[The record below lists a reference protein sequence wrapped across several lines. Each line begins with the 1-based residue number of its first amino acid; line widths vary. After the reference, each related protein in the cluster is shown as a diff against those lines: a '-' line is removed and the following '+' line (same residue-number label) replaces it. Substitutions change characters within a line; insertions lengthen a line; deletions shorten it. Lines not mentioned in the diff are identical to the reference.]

1 MGDRIAT
8 QVQLPVLAYR
18 LVFRDPIFN
27 LEELDDSAVSAAFA
41 AFRPWNVSLE
51 NIKVKEDPAN
61 FSEEAT
67 EFTLLGGRITFSITP
82 GGCAIAMANPNWSE
96 ADLIIQ
102 IGNAGIAAVLKATGA
117 VPDKQVA
124 TITMHLTPQT
134 GTIAEITS
142 KFVKLDLGKITGAP
156 AQSFGFSVYRED
168 LLWVVDRSG
177 AFPNSLFFR
186 MDRWFRGD
194 MSLEQVAHQ
203 LNADEITLLEMLGL
217 EVS

>member
-1 MGDRIAT
+1 MADRIAA

-18 LVFRDPIFN
+18 LVFRDPIFD
-27 LEELDDSAVSAAFA
+27 LDELDDSAVSAAFA
-41 AFRPWNVSLE
+41 AFRPWHVSLE
-51 NIKVKEDPAN
+51 NIKVKEDPTN

-67 EFTLLGGRITFSITP
+67 EFTLLGGRITFSVTP
-82 GGCAIAMANPNWSE
+82 GGCAIVMANPNWSE
-96 ADLIIQ
+96 ADLLIQ
-102 IGNAGIAAVLKATGA
+102 IGNAGITAVLKATGA

-142 KFVKLDLGKITGAP
+142 KFVKLDLSKITGAP

-177 AFPNSLFFR
+177 AFQNSLFFR

-194 MSLEQVAHQ
+194 TSLEQVAHQ
-203 LNADEITLLEMLGL
+203 LNSDETTLLELLGL